1 MSVVDPEAKPPV
13 LAETQG
19 VRLTDAQLR
28 RRRAR
33 SIAIGLSLGAL
44 VILFWAVTIVRLGGN
59 VANRSL

>member
-1 MSVVDPEAKPPV
+1 MSGAGSEERREVAQPE
-13 LAETQG
+13 G
-19 VRLTDAQLR
+19 VRLTETQLR